1 MNRIKE
7 VTGEAIEAVRM
18 PGTVK
23 VILMMILEGTEAPML
38 VWCCASPC
46 PNAIF

>member
-1 MNRIKE
+1 MNTIKE

-23 VILMMILEGTEAPML
+23 VILMMILEVMANILIEERWKWL
-38 VWCCASPC
+38 Y
-46 PNAIF
+46 